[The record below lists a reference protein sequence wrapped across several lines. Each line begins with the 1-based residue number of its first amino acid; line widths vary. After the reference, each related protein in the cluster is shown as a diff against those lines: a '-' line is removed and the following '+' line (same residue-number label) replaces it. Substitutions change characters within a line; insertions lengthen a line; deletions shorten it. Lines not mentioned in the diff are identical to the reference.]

1 MTMPQ
6 KNALEWTVFAA
17 SLALVLAFAGF
28 LLYDALAGAPPGPPQ
43 LVVRPGEPRPE
54 GDLLTVPVV
63 VENTGEQA
71 AEQVLVVI
79 AVRQAGGIE
88 ETGELTF
95 DLIPGQSSQ
104 EGQVTVPLG
113 GAFEAIEG
121 RVASFR
127 LP

>member
-17 SLALVLAFAGF
+17 SLALVLAVAGF
-28 LLYDALAGAPPGPPQ
+28 LVFDALGGAPPGPPQ

-71 AEQVLVVI
+71 AEEVLVI
-79 AVRQAGGIE
+79 ISVRQAGGG
-88 ETGELTF
+88 ETTAELTF
-95 DLIPGQSSQ
+95 DLIARHS
-104 EGQVTVPLG
+104 
-113 GAFEAIEG
+113 
-121 RVASFR
+121 
-127 LP
+127 

>member
-1 MTMPQ
+1 MPQ

-17 SLALVLAFAGF
+17 SLALVLAVAGF
-28 LLYDALAGAPPGPPQ
+28 LLFDALAGPPAGPPQ

-54 GDLLTVPVV
+54 GGLLTVPVV

-71 AEQVLVVI
+71 AEQVLVVV

-88 ETGELTF
+88 ETAELTF
-95 DLIPGQSSQ
+95 DLVPRHSSH
-104 EGQVTVPLG
+104 EGQITVPLG
-113 GAFEAIEG
+113 GAVEAIEG